1 MVVPLRQ
8 PKADSQPQPAT
19 EAPETT
25 PRPAPV
31 ASPPQ
36 EVHAAGDWWAQLLD
50 RMQLD
55 GLIANLAR
63 HAQLLSRE
71 QDQWQLLLDPGHQ
84 PMATDARIAELAGAI
99 SDYLGKR
106 IKLQVSFEAGGEDS
120 PAQREER
127 ARQARLAHAREALRT
142 DPVINALVTEFDGR
156 LDEDSIEPE

>member
-8 PKADSQPQPAT
+8 ARPEPA
-19 EAPETT
+19 APS
-25 PRPAPV
+25 PAPAQPV
-31 ASPPQ
+31 ARPGAASAPPR
-36 EVHAAGDWWAQLLD
+36 EALAAGDWWAQLLD

-63 HAQLLSRE
+63 HAMLISRD

-84 PMATDARIAELAGAI
+84 PMATDARIHELAQAI
-99 SDYLGKR
+99 SDYMGKPVR
-106 IKLQVSFEAGGEDS
+106 LKVSFESGGEDS

-127 ARQARLAHAREALRT
+127 DRQARLARAKDALRG
-142 DPVINALVTEFDGR
+142 DPVVQALVTEFGGR